1 MALLEVKTSYATYTD
16 CTLRVGQYQMDGSI
30 AVEIFSRREGPV
42 ARITVCL
49 CDSALAENE
58 AYVDTNNCPWVV
70 DFLEAKGLAKSTGRT
85 RRSGYCI
92 YPSMKFDRE
101 KMAKGKGSGK
111 KENQSDI
118 KRKQCQKKRISGEY
132 YFGENQ
138 PG

>member
-58 AYVDTNNCPWVV
+58 
-70 DFLEAKGLAKSTGRT
+70 STGRT

-92 YPSMKFDRE
+92 YPSMKFNRE
-101 KMAKGKGSGK
+101 KMAEFEGG
-111 KENQSDI
+111 
-118 KRKQCQKKRISGEY
+118 Y
-132 YFGENQ
+132 
-138 PG
+138 

>member
-1 MALLEVKTSYATYTD
+1 MALLEVKTSYVTYTD

-42 ARITVCL
+42 ARI
-49 CDSALAENE
+49 DSSLAENE

-101 KMAKGKGSGK
+101 KMAEFEGG
-111 KENQSDI
+111 
-118 KRKQCQKKRISGEY
+118 C
-132 YFGENQ
+132 
-138 PG
+138 

>member
-85 RRSGYCI
+85 RYLL
-92 YPSMKFDRE
+92 YH
-101 KMAKGKGSGK
+101 
-111 KENQSDI
+111 
-118 KRKQCQKKRISGEY
+118 
-132 YFGENQ
+132 
-138 PG
+138 

>member
-58 AYVDTNNCPWVV
+58 AYVDTNNCPLVV
-70 DFLEAKGLAKSTGRT
+70 DFFEAKGLAKSTGRT

-92 YPSMKFDRE
+92 YPAMEFDRE
-101 KMAKGKGSGK
+101 KIAKF
-111 KENQSDI
+111 E
-118 KRKQCQKKRISGEY
+118 GEM
-132 YFGENQ
+132 
-138 PG
+138 

>member
-16 CTLRVGQYQMDGSI
+16 CTLRIGQYQMDDSI
-30 AVEIFSRREGPV
+30 AVEIFSRRKGPV

-49 CDSALAENE
+49 CDPTLEENE

-70 DFLEAKGLAKSTGRT
+70 DFLKSKRLAKPTGRK

-101 KMAKGKGSGK
+101 KMA
-111 KENQSDI
+111 EFEEE
-118 KRKQCQKKRISGEY
+118 C
-132 YFGENQ
+132 
-138 PG
+138 

>member
-85 RRSGYCI
+85 RRSGYLFI
-92 YPSMKFDRE
+92 H
-101 KMAKGKGSGK
+101 
-111 KENQSDI
+111 Q
-118 KRKQCQKKRISGEY
+118 
-132 YFGENQ
+132 
-138 PG
+138 

>member
-70 DFLEAKGLAKSTGRT
+70 DFLEAKGRQNRLEERDVVD
-85 RRSGYCI
+85 I
-92 YPSMKFDRE
+92 VFIQQWNLIE
-101 KMAKGKGSGK
+101 K
-111 KENQSDI
+111 
-118 KRKQCQKKRISGEY
+118 R
-132 YFGENQ
+132 
-138 PG
+138 